1 MMKWVNARGAIRE
14 AHNALVR
21 RLTAEGGVA
30 LVNTPAAAAAAER
43 VALGVWLASCGFD
56 ELPGGEAADSPAA
69 AKAALDAY
77 GDVYS
82 AIHRHVSDILPAVI
96 VKAFHPPTGAYPTD
110 AEAGL
115 LWFYAGGGEDKDQED
130 EDLPAGVNRGEKPA
144 LVCWFGDGGG
154 VAVDPAAGW
163 KDMAGDCITHSF
175 AFAVPSA
182 SALDAIANLGK
193 GLQTPRIALETSS
206 VPYRPAPVSCL
217 SVVLCVSLR
226 DAGGAMAR
234 DAFHFE
240 QLALFIVHGHF
251 VFFSLFAS
259 LRLGLPVVEMGAGT
273 GYWAAL
279 LQQRGVDVV
288 ALDRH
293 PPAPIT
299 PEAGMR
305 TLAHDSLIYC
315 LC

>member
-21 RLTAEGGVA
+21 RLTAEGGEA

-130 EDLPAGVNRGEKPA
+130 EDLPAGVNRGVKPA
-144 LVCWFGDGGG
+144 VVCWFGDGGG

-182 SALDAIANLGK
+182 PALDAIANLGK
-193 GLQTPRIALETSS
+193 GLQTPRVALETSS

-234 DAFHFE
+234 DDFRCLRRYVSVFRWWRWVPERGTGPRCCSNGGLTSSPSIATLPS
-240 QLALFIVHGHF
+240 QSRQRRGCLLSLTTRSFIVC
-251 VFFSLFAS
+251 A
-259 LRLGLPVVEMGAGT
+259 
-273 GYWAAL
+273 
-279 LQQRGVDVV
+279 
-288 ALDRH
+288 
-293 PPAPIT
+293 T
-299 PEAGMR
+299 PKA
-305 TLAHDSLIYC
+305 
-315 LC
+315 